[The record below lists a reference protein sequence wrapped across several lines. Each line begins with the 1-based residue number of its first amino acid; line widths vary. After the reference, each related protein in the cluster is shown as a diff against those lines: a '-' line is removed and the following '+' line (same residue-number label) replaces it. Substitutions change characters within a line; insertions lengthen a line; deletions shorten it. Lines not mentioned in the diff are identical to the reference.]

1 MKGILEQLVAKV
13 KEQIEEVDH
22 LQKDID
28 FVKKSQM
35 EPDEKFRTLE
45 DCSKRLQEAS
55 NILRSLRQSLFAFR
69 QAIGH
74 SDIDSFRPE
83 VF

>member
-1 MKGILEQLVAKV
+1 MESILNQLVAKV

-22 LQKDID
+22 LYKDID

-35 EPDEKFRTLE
+35 EPEEKFRTLE

-55 NILRSLRQSLFAFR
+55 SILRSLRQSLFAFR

-74 SDIDSFRPE
+74 SDIDVFHPE
-83 VF
+83 RF

>member
-1 MKGILEQLVAKV
+1 MKKILEQLVAKV
-13 KEQIEEVDH
+13 KEQVEEVSH
-22 LQKDID
+22 LQKDLD
-28 FVKKSQM
+28 FIKKSKM
-35 EPDEKFRTLE
+35 ESEEKFHASE
-45 DCSKRLQEAS
+45 DCYKRLQEAL

-74 SDIDSFRPE
+74 SNIDSFRPE